1 MAFWRGL
8 TPKLSSGGLL
18 GTILGKPIKR
28 LPSAAADCSALVQG
42 AAPKGYASPLTA
54 WMPSIRL
61 RPHPYEFHMHFD
73 T

>member
-28 LPSAAADCSALVQG
+28 LPSAAADCSALVAG
-42 AAPKGYASPLTA
+42 CRAKTVRVPFDGMDAVDPAETASL
-54 WMPSIRL
+54 
-61 RPHPYEFHMHFD
+61 
-73 T
+73 